1 MGANTL
7 KIPDQSMTTC
17 VVFVYIQMV
26 SFSYGERPQERRL
39 KMKITKSAQREVLK
53 DIRKQLVWIEKAIK
67 NGDQDWI
74 DQYADQLSA
83 TALNLNSEVMK
94 AY

>member
-1 MGANTL
+1 
-7 KIPDQSMTTC
+7 
-17 VVFVYIQMV
+17 
-26 SFSYGERPQERRL
+26 
-39 KMKITKSAQREVLK
+39 MKITKSAQREVLK
-53 DIRKQLVWIEKAIK
+53 DIRKQLVWIEEAIK

-74 DQYADQLSA
+74 DQYSDQLAA

>member
-1 MGANTL
+1 
-7 KIPDQSMTTC
+7 
-17 VVFVYIQMV
+17 
-26 SFSYGERPQERRL
+26 
-39 KMKITKSAQREVLK
+39 MKITKSAQREVLK
-53 DIRKQLVWIEKAIK
+53 DIRKQLVWIEEAIK

>member
-7 KIPDQSMTTC
+7 KILDQSLTTC